1 MEYIEITGKTVDEA
15 ITNATIKLSVTSD
28 KLEYE
33 VVDKGSNGFLGINRR
48 PAVIKVRIA
57 DAQDEFEQVVKEAVA
72 APKQES
78 KPVKK
83 PEVKKEDTQAPK
95 NEFKRASENIV
106 KPVNAEKPV
115 QVKSTPAPKTEENM
129 DKPSKRPVAGA
140 NMEPAIKKFLG
151 DVLKA
156 MGMEAEIK
164 VVIDENEGSVDI
176 ELVGENMGVL
186 IGKRGQTL
194 DSLQYLVSLVAN
206 KEADGYFRVKL
217 DTENY
222 RARRKETLESLAKN
236 IAYKVKRTR
245 KPVSLEPMNPYERR
259 IIHSALQND
268 KYVSTRSEGE
278 EPFRHVVVYLK
289 RNA

>member
-78 KPVKK
+78 KPFKK
-83 PEVKKEDTQAPK
+83 PEVKKVDTQAPK
-95 NEFKRASENIV
+95 NEFKRASENV
-106 KPVNAEKPV
+106 KPVNTEKPL
-115 QVKSTPAPKTEENM
+115 QVKSTPAQKPEENM
-129 DKPSKRPVAGA
+129 DKTSKRPVAGD

-156 MGMEAEIK
+156 MEERRSIRKYKADMVPQEILDQIIEAGLYAASGKGTQNTIIIQVTK
-164 VVIDENEGSVDI
+164 K
-176 ELVGENMGVL
+176 EL
-186 IGKRGQTL
+186 R
-194 DSLQYLVSLVAN
+194 D
-206 KEADGYFRVKL
+206 
-217 DTENY
+217 
-222 RARRKETLESLAKN
+222 KN
-236 IAYKVKRTR
+236 I
-245 KPVSLEPMNPYERR
+245 LFE
-259 IIHSALQND
+259 
-268 KYVSTRSEGE
+268 
-278 EPFRHVVVYLK
+278 
-289 RNA
+289 